1 MNWEL
6 ILTIVSSVITV
17 AAAILGYY
25 QHIKKRLEQE
35 ALNAI
40 NKAEE
45 TDKIGAEK
53 MQDAIEMVYD
63 MIPAV
68 ARPFISEKMVE
79 MVIQGVFDKV
89 EDYAR
94 KQLEKEKTKAT
105 D

>member
-6 ILTIVSSVITV
+6 ILTIVSSVMTV

-25 QHIKKRLEQE
+25 QYIKKRLKEE

-53 MQDAIEMVYD
+53 MQDAIKMVYD
-63 MIPAV
+63 MVPAV
-68 ARPFISEKMVE
+68 ARPFINEKVVE
-79 MVIQGVFDKV
+79 LIIQGVFDKI
-89 EDYAR
+89 EEYAR
-94 KQLEKEKTKAT
+94 KQIEKKA
-105 D
+105 

>member
-6 ILTIVSSVITV
+6 ILTILSSVLTLVVI
-17 AAAILGYY
+17 IIGYY

-53 MQDAIEMVYD
+53 MQDAIKMVYD
-63 MIPAV
+63 MIPAI
-68 ARPFISEKMVE
+68 ARPFISEKMIEV
-79 MVIQGVFDKV
+79 VIQGVFDKV
-89 EDYAR
+89 EEYAK
-94 KQLEKEKTKAT
+94 KQIEKEKTKE
-105 D
+105 

>member
-6 ILTIVSSVITV
+6 ILTIASSVLTIVVTV
-17 AAAILGYY
+17 IGYY

-35 ALNAI
+35 ALDAI
-40 NKAEE
+40 NIAEE

-53 MQDAIEMVYD
+53 MQDAIKMVKD

-68 ARPFISEKMVE
+68 AKPFISDKLIET
-79 MVIQGVFDKV
+79 VIQGVFDKV

-94 KQLEKEKTKAT
+94 KQLEKEKTKE
-105 D
+105 

>member
-6 ILTIVSSVITV
+6 ILTIMSSVLTV
-17 AAAILGYY
+17 VATILGYY

-53 MQDAIEMVYD
+53 MQDAIKMVYD

-68 ARPFISEKMVE
+68 ARPFISEKIVE

-89 EDYAR
+89 EEYAR
-94 KQLEKEKTKAT
+94 KQVAKK
-105 D
+105 

>member
-6 ILTIVSSVITV
+6 ILTIMSSVLTV
-17 AAAILGYY
+17 VATILGYY

-53 MQDAIEMVYD
+53 MQDAIKRVYD
-63 MIPAV
+63 IIPAV

-79 MVIQGVFDKV
+79 LIIQGVFDKV

-94 KQLEKEKTKAT
+94 KQIEKK
-105 D
+105 

>member
-6 ILTIVSSVITV
+6 ILTIVSSVIAV

-25 QHIKKRLEQE
+25 QHIKKRIEQE
-35 ALNAI
+35 ALDAI

-53 MQDAIEMVYD
+53 MQDAIKMVYD
-63 MIPAV
+63 MIPDV
-68 ARPFISEKMVE
+68 ARPFISEEMVE
-79 MVIQGVFDKV
+79 LVIQRVFDKV

-94 KQLEKEKTKAT
+94 KQIEKKS
-105 D
+105 

>member
-6 ILTIVSSVITV
+6 ILTILSSVLTLVVI
-17 AAAILGYY
+17 IIGYY

-53 MQDAIEMVYD
+53 MQDAIKMVYD
-63 MIPAV
+63 MIPAI
-68 ARPFISEKMVE
+68 ARPFISEKMIEV
-79 MVIQGVFDKV
+79 VIQGVFDKV
-89 EDYAR
+89 EEYAK
-94 KQLEKEKTKAT
+94 KQIEKKS
-105 D
+105 

>member
-6 ILTIVSSVITV
+6 ILTIASSVLTIVVT
-17 AAAILGYY
+17 IIGYY
-25 QHIKKRLEQE
+25 QHIKKRLEEE

-63 MIPAV
+63 MIPVV

-89 EDYAR
+89 EEYAR
-94 KQLEKEKTKAT
+94 KQIEKKS
-105 D
+105 

>member
-25 QHIKKRLEQE
+25 QHIKKRIEQE
-35 ALNAI
+35 ALDAI

-53 MQDAIEMVYD
+53 MQDAIKMVYG

-68 ARPFISEKMVE
+68 AKPFISEEMVE
-79 MVIQGVFDKV
+79 LVIQRVFDKV

-94 KQLEKEKTKAT
+94 KQIEKKS
-105 D
+105 

>member
-6 ILTIVSSVITV
+6 ILTIISSIITV
-17 AAAILGYY
+17 AAAVLGYY
-25 QHIKKRLEQE
+25 QHIKKRLEEE

-53 MQDAIEMVYD
+53 MQDAVKMVYD

-79 MVIQGVFDKV
+79 LVIQGVFDKV

-94 KQLEKEKTKAT
+94 KQIEKKS
-105 D
+105 

>member
-6 ILTIVSSVITV
+6 ILTIASSVLTIVVTV
-17 AAAILGYY
+17 IGYY

-35 ALNAI
+35 ALDAI
-40 NKAEE
+40 NKAED

-53 MQDAIEMVYD
+53 MQDAIKMVKD

-68 ARPFISEKMVE
+68 AKPFISDKLIET
-79 MVIQGVFDKV
+79 VIQGVFDKV

-94 KQLEKEKTKAT
+94 KQLEKEKTKE
-105 D
+105 